1 MALRAWKPRLQNLC
15 PKKKMSEILI
25 VGALFVLLLGA
36 AAFYFYSRLTYTER
50 KVGLLE
56 SILLDIK
63 MTMEMEDDA
72 AHDHLP
78 AAMPTPPQ
86 VGGPAPAGGA
96 APPADEVSAEEKEF
110 YNSVLSEVQNEI
122 VAAATGDGLETV
134 AEVPEDERD
143 ELVAPSSRITVNYEA
158 MTRDELVALAEKK
171 GLRTNKRMSKQ
182 SVVTL
187 LRSSEGSSNGPAES
201 GNDSAAVAAAA
212 AAATTLEGSGG
223 GAPLDMGMAEEIP
236 LE

>member
-1 MALRAWKPRLQNLC
+1 
-15 PKKKMSEILI
+15 MSEILI

-86 VGGPAPAGGA
+86 AGGPAPVAA
-96 APPADEVSAEEKEF
+96 APTDEVSAEEKEF

-122 VAAATGDGLETV
+122 VAAATSDGLETV
-134 AEVPEDERD
+134 AEVPEDER
-143 ELVAPSSRITVNYEA
+143 EAPVASSRVTVNYEA

-187 LRSSEGSSNGPAES
+187 LRSSEGQSNDAVES
-201 GNDSAAVAAAA
+201 GNDSGAVAAAA
-212 AAATTLEGSGG
+212 TTSLEGSAG